1 MPPSIYILRK
11 NTDPIPDR
19 ATCSPGDIVILA
31 SGDIL
36 VYTGTMWELL
46 PGRYVTVEELKE
58 FVGYVSSGWPKDVGM
73 AREDLGGRV
82 PGEFLERMLVVVSK
96 LPGGV
101 QSGQELAT

>member
-11 NTDPIPDR
+11 NTDPVPDR

-36 VYTGTMWELL
+36 VYTGSMWDLL

-58 FVGYVSSGWPKDVGM
+58 FVGYVSSGWPEEIGM
-73 AREDLGGRV
+73 AREDLAGRL
-82 PGEFLERMLVVVSK
+82 PPDFLNRMLVTVAR
-96 LPGGV
+96 
-101 QSGQELAT
+101 LAGEG